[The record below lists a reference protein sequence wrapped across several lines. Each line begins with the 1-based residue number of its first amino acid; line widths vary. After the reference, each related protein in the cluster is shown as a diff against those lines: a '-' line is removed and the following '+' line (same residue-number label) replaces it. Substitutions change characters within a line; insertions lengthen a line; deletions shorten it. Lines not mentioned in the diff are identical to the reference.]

1 MRAVA
6 TLVWLTVD
14 MGVPSWLHSEAWLCM
29 RRLTGAVSARTWL
42 HCTTAQHGPGQG
54 RLLLHWAKIGVVDQN
69 PKRRPF
75 FRFGLNQILISPF
88 SSETSGVPR
97 MSCVTGART
106 LSRRDVHTGRRWT
119 A

>member
-42 HCTTAQHGPGQG
+42 HCTTAQHGASGMRPVGWAQ
-54 RLLLHWAKIGVVDQN
+54 RL
-69 PKRRPF
+69 
-75 FRFGLNQILISPF
+75 
-88 SSETSGVPR
+88 
-97 MSCVTGART
+97 
-106 LSRRDVHTGRRWT
+106 
-119 A
+119 